1 MELRAEFFHARHPEN
16 ILVVQHIRVQAAK
29 ADTLNAGHLGG
40 FLNQFHQACAAV
52 GAVAG
57 QADGRQ
63 HDLFIACVG
72 QTAQFF
78 QHAGLVAAAHRAAGA
93 GNDAVGTAAVA
104 AILDLDKGAGV
115 LGELIH
121 GQLFKP
127 FSLLVGTDIYHTLL
141 LAVQH
146 LLHIVQNRVP
156 VAGAGHNVS
165 LGNLGGL
172 LGESL
177 GVAAG
182 QHRHR
187 AGVLALGAAQ
197 PLTAFL
203 VTEIRDGAAVDDI
216 DIGPFLV
223 GDDGVAVFLKQLC
236 QCASFVLIYLAAQGV
251 KSYPHGF
258 VSFTYRIAFLL

>member
-1 MELRAEFFHARHPEN
+1 M
-16 ILVVQHIRVQAAK
+16 
-29 ADTLNAGHLGG
+29 LG
-40 FLNQFHQACAAV
+40 
-52 GAVAG
+52 
-57 QADGRQ
+57 
-63 HDLFIACVG
+63 
-72 QTAQFF
+72 
-78 QHAGLVAAAHRAAGA
+78 
-93 GNDAVGTAAVA
+93 
-104 AILDLDKGAGV
+104 K
-115 LGELIH
+115 LIH
-121 GQLFKP
+121 GQFFKP
-127 FSLLVGTDIYHTLL
+127 FSLLVGTDIYHTLF

-146 LLHIVQNRVP
+146 LLHIGQNRVP

-165 LGNLGGL
+165 LGDLGGL

-177 GVAAG
+177 GIAAG

-236 QCASFVLIYLAAQGV
+236 QCAGFVLIYLAAQGV